1 MSVRPFPLTSMPRLK
16 MLDEVHYDIPQ
27 DASHPNLYTLGR
39 ISEHNVVMVCLPA
52 GQIGPVQPAA
62 VVGQMMAKFSSIQH
76 ILIVGIGGGIPR
88 AETDIRLGDV
98 VVS

>member
-1 MSVRPFPLTSMPRLK
+1 

-39 ISEHNVVMVCLPA
+39 ISEHNVVMVCLPT
-52 GQIGPVQPAA
+52 GQIRTTA
-62 VVGQMMAKFSSIQH
+62 VAGQMMAKFSSVQH

-88 AETDIRLGDV
+88 AETDIRDGWRG
-98 VVS
+98 SI